1 MKKLLGLLLAICLIA
16 GLLPVVASAAGNAKI
31 SIVSD
36 ATAGATTSY
45 AVAEGSTTY
54 LITQG
59 GAANTATASESNYNI
74 KITYPTGGEPTIYLK
89 DATLK
94 SAAVPLAVTG
104 VAGGPDSYT
113 IVVESDSYIEGYG
126 AVIRA
131 TKAHLTITG
140 DGKLSLEAKKAHGI
154 HFYDPD
160 VPNANVPCNYD
171 LTLDE
176 ANIELNVAK
185 NGAGWSLGIGDK
197 ARVIKINGGSL
208 KIEGTDTACG
218 LYSING
224 ELEISNGA
232 QLDIHTDSN
241 ACITT
246 FRKITLDGGH
256 LKLRA
261 EGGYPA
267 IKSDGDFIINGG
279 TMDIIADA
287 VLYGKAPDLSGY
299 QGEYTAV
306 ISQERSSKGATP
318 YDPQAEKGLGYYN
331 YFQLTL
337 GASYEVTVKNGTVDK
352 SVVNSGETVTIT
364 ARVAPEGKVF
374 DKWEVNAG
382 SVKLADPTAASTTF
396 TMPGENVK
404 VTATYKSVETE
415 EESTPEASTPEEST
429 PDVSTPEASTPD
441 ESTPDEST
449 PDASTPDT
457 DNDEGN
463 KKPAKKGEGSGITVV
478 ILVLIVVVS
487 IGIGAVGVI
496 LYLKLKANKKPAADE
511 AATEET
517 AEDAEETTED
527 AE

>member
-36 ATAGATTSY
+36 ATAGTTTSY
-45 AVAEGSTTY
+45 AVEEGSTTY

-59 GAANTATASESNYNI
+59 GAANTQTASESNYNI

-94 SAAVPLAVTG
+94 STAVPLAVTG

-140 DGKLSLEAKKAHGI
+140 DGKLSLDAKKAHGI

-176 ANIELNVAK
+176 ANIELNVTK

-246 FRKITLDGGH
+246 FRKITMDGGH

-374 DKWEVNAG
+374 DKWEVNTGA
-382 SVKLADPTAASTTF
+382 VTLADPTATSTTF
-396 TMPGENVK
+396 TMPSENVK
-404 VTATYKSVETE
+404 VTATYKNIESNDTPE
-415 EESTPEASTPEEST
+415 ESTPEASTPEASTPEASTPEEST
-429 PDVSTPEASTPD
+429 PEVSIPVE
-441 ESTPDEST
+441 
-449 PDASTPDT
+449 STPDT

>member
-36 ATAGATTSY
+36 ATAGATTDY
-45 AVAEGSTTY
+45 AVAEGSTTC

-59 GAANTATASESNYNI
+59 GAANTETASESNYNI

-140 DGKLSLEAKKAHGI
+140 DGKLSLDAKKAHGI
-154 HFYDPD
+154 HFNDPD

-185 NGAGWSLGIGDK
+185 NGASWSLGIGDK
-197 ARVIKINGGSL
+197 TRVIKINGGSL

-299 QGEYTAV
+299 QGEYTAM

-352 SVVNSGETVTIT
+352 SVFNEGDTVTIT

-374 DKWEVNAG
+374 DKWEVNVG

-404 VTATYKSVETE
+404 VTATYKSIESNDAPAGDENNDNDTPD
-415 EESTPEASTPEEST
+415 ESTPEASTPEEST
-429 PDVSTPEASTPD
+429 PEVSIPVE
-441 ESTPDEST
+441 
-449 PDASTPDT
+449 STPDT